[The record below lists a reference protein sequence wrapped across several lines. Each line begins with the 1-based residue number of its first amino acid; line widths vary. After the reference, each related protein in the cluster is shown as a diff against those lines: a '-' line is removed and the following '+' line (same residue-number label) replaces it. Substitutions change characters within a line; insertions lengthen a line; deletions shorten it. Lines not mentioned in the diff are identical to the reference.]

1 MRYLLYI
8 LIGMLYFRPAMV
20 AAQDLPA
27 WFFNTPESP
36 DILYAVGYARTYERV
51 DTAIAMAVRDAD
63 HQINLARSAK
73 IYGERLFQTLP
84 GGRIV
89 YQGEIFREE
98 PMRSI
103 KPVYLDTVQTE
114 DMILVLAASQPPQA
128 SVPSHLTT
136 SSRTPPGWVTELPKS
151 TSCMYAL
158 GVAPGYYYPEHSW
171 LEAERQARQEL
182 AYSFQTR
189 QRQLMRSTPTSEYG
203 VTASATAVQL
213 QDIQI
218 VARWQS
224 KTIYFVLLKG
234 QAVAWSEE

>member
-8 LIGMLYFRPAMV
+8 FIGMIYFRPAMV

-27 WFFNTPESP
+27 WFFNTPESTGL
-36 DILYAVGYARTYERV
+36 LYAVGYARAYELS
-51 DTAIAMAVRDAD
+51 DSAIAMAVRDAD
-63 HQINLARSAK
+63 HQMDLALSTK

-89 YQGEIFREE
+89 YQGEIFRED

-103 KPVYLDTVQTE
+103 KPVYLDTVQTA
-114 DMILVLAASQPPQA
+114 DMILVLAASRPPNGV
-128 SVPSHLTT
+128 VPSYLT
-136 SSRTPPGWVTELPKS
+136 SASPSPPSWVTELPES

-171 LEAERQARQEL
+171 LAAERQVRQEL

-189 QRQLMRSTPTSEYG
+189 QRQVMRSTKTSEYG
-203 VTASATAVQL
+203 VTASATAVHL
-213 QDIQI
+213 HNIQV

-224 KTIYFVLLKG
+224 KTIYFVLSKG
-234 QAVAWSEE
+234 EADWSDE

>member
-8 LIGMLYFRPAMV
+8 LIGLIYFRPAMV

-27 WFFNTPESP
+27 WFINTPAST
-36 DILYAVGYARTYERV
+36 DMLYAVGYARAYEHA
-51 DTAIAMAVRDAD
+51 DSAIAMAVRDAD
-63 HQINLARSAK
+63 HQINLALSTK

-98 PMRSI
+98 PIRSI
-103 KPVYLDTVQTE
+103 KAVYLDTVQTE
-114 DMILVLAASQPPQA
+114 DMILILAASRPPNWV
-128 SVPSHLTT
+128 VPSYLT
-136 SSRTPPGWVTELPKS
+136 SSSPTPPGWVTELPES

-171 LEAERQARQEL
+171 LAAERQARQEL

-189 QRQLMRSTPTSEYG
+189 QRQVMRSTKTSEYG
-203 VTASATAVQL
+203 VTASATAVHL
-213 QDIQI
+213 QNLQV

-224 KTIYFVLLKG
+224 ETIYFVLIKG
-234 QAVAWSEE
+234 QADWSDE